1 MKTIIEVKQLV
12 HRYGERTAIN
22 DLSFSIQAGEV
33 MGLLGPN
40 GAGKTSTVR
49 LFKWAAVTDQRGNAG
64 IRVRPT
70 DTGPGNPASDRGVD
84 GNPGALR
91 TIDRPPEP
99 GILWDAGWHEHNR
112 DPGAVRNC

>member
-40 GAGKTSTVR
+40 GAGKTTTVR
-49 LFKWAAVTDQRGNAG
+49 LLIGLLSSTSGEMRVLGFDPRTQSQE
-64 IRVRPT
+64 IRHL
-70 DTGPGNPASDRGVD
+70 TGVLTETPA
-84 GNPGALR
+84 L
-91 TIDRPPEP
+91 
-99 GILWDAGWHEHNR
+99 
-112 DPGAVRNC
+112 